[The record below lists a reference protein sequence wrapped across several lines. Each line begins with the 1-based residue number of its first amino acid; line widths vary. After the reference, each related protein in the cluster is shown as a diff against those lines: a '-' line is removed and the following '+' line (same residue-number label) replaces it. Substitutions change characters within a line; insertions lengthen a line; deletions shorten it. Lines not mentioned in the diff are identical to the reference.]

1 MKSFTALRAAA
12 VIGAVLM
19 LWIAPLPA
27 TADAEEVHK
36 LSDTNLKYF
45 GDNDGAY
52 VKLKRG
58 PDVKFFSIS
67 LVLRSPPSGNTSH
80 HDLYG
85 KLVLRFPGGS
95 LVVYP
100 IESAKWVRSE
110 DIVYDR
116 MLELHIRLNNDEV
129 AKGTLKCTGP
139 FYDQTLSCK
148 GKLRTEAHR
157 DVVLQFGTNHPIK
170 DGVHIRRVC
179 PFRGHLR
186 DAVSSVEI

>member
-27 TADAEEVHK
+27 TADAPPPATADAEEVHK

-45 GDNDGAY
+45 GDNEYAY
-52 VKLKRG
+52 VKLKDVA
-58 PDVKFFSIS
+58 DVKFFSIS
-67 LVLRSPPSGNTSH
+67 LLRSPPSGNTSH
-80 HDLYG
+80 HGLYG
-85 KLVLRFPGGS
+85 NLVLRFPRGS

-110 DIVYDR
+110 DVVYDR
-116 MLELHIRLNNDEV
+116 MLKLHIRVNNDV

-148 GKLRTEAHR
+148 GKLRTKAHR
-157 DVVLQFGTNHPIK
+157 DVVLQFGTNRPIK

-179 PFRGHLR
+179 PFR
-186 DAVSSVEI
+186 DIDIV